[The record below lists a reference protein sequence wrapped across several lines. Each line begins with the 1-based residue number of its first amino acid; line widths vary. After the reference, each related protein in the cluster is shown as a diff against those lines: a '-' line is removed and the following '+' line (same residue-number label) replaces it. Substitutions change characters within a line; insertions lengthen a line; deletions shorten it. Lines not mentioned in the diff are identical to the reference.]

1 MWKTFLKW
9 TWRLIRTLTLLGL
22 LVFFLPRII
31 TSIYAAFKTYS
42 VEDVPADRVA
52 IVFGAG
58 LRRDGTPTA
67 VLRDRVETAAQLYFD
82 GKVEKLLMSGDNRV
96 VDYNEPESMRQH
108 ARSLGVPDEAIVL
121 DYAGRRT
128 YDTCY
133 RAKAIFGVES
143 AILVTQKFHLSRA
156 LFTCNALG
164 VKAVG
169 VEANNYYFL
178 KRSRLYWNIR
188 EQFATVTAF
197 WDVYFK
203 KPLPVLGEPEPI
215 FPVYNLLSSPSPAA
229 RCRREPLSK
238 EKIMTRDEALAIVRE
253 YVKNENLVK
262 HMLCVEAA
270 MRFYAEKFGE
280 DVETWGLLGPAAR
293 L

>member
-1 MWKTFLKW
+1 MWRNFLKW
-9 TWRLIRTLTLLGL
+9 IWRVLWALTLLGL
-22 LVFFLPRII
+22 LSFFMPRIV
-31 TSIYAAFKTYS
+31 TSLYAALRTYS
-42 VEDVPADRVA
+42 VETVSPEGVT

-58 LRRDGTPTA
+58 LRRDGMPTA
-67 VLRDRVETAAQLYFD
+67 VLRDRVETAAQLFFD
-82 GKVEKLLMSGDNRV
+82 GKVQVLLMSGDNRFD
-96 VDYNEPESMRQH
+96 DYNEPEAMRQY

-133 RAKAIFGVES
+133 RARYIFGVES

-164 VKAVG
+164 LKAVG

-178 KRSRLYWNIR
+178 KRSRFYWNVR
-188 EQFATVTAF
+188 EQFATLGAF

-215 FPVYNLLSSPSPAA
+215 FPLA
-229 RCRREPLSK
+229 SK
-238 EKIMTRDEALAIVRE
+238 
-253 YVKNENLVK
+253 
-262 HMLCVEAA
+262 
-270 MRFYAEKFGE
+270 
-280 DVETWGLLGPAAR
+280 
-293 L
+293 